1 MRPPNWTRS
10 RIRRQHLI
18 SLGIPINLDEVL
30 PAQPAS
36 KAMPLMQISTGAA
49 ARPMSAPPGPR
60 NGHAAVGRAR
70 ESQSRVHTPRGSPE
84 RGPAPSRTPRV
95 TASSSLHLGP
105 RPELDRGRV
114 QTALALDPGTLVLH
128 LYVLLMITNW
138 AGLDRLSLMPVS
150 TLQAHLDSLR
160 GLTETTQELLSHL
173 LQEREALQQDSE
185 TYNALIGE
193 LVSEAQQQKMG
204 GRKKPVKRGTTGA

>member
-36 KAMPLMQISTGAA
+36 KAMPLMHISTGAA
-49 ARPMSAPPGPR
+49 SRPMSAPPGPR
-60 NGHAAVGRAR
+60 NGHNAVGRTR
-70 ESQSRVHTPRGSPE
+70 ESQSRAQTPRGSPE
-84 RGPAPSRTPRV
+84 RGPASARTPRA
-95 TASSSLHLGP
+95 TAQSTLHLGP
-105 RPELDRGRV
+105 KPELDRERV
-114 QTALALDPGTLVLH
+114 TTALALDPGTLSVH
-128 LYVLLMITNW
+128 KFVMFANSN
-138 AGLDRLSLMPVS
+138 GPDRLSLMPVS

-160 GLTETTQELLSHL
+160 GLTTTTQELLSHL

-185 TYNALIGE
+185 TYNALIAE